1 MNPFH
6 DDAFLKAL
14 NEVSGRLFLKSQT
27 EAGVMKR
34 LKHGNWRSAIKIM
47 KAWYER
53 KPEDVETL
61 KLLKVKVLEVRD
73 KVRATNAGYARTYRQ
88 NKRAERVATD
98 ARLCVV
104 CQAPLAG
111 KRAGAV
117 TCSTRCRVALCRSEA
132 GISRIDTEVLQEGV
146 RSEVTPC

>member
-73 KVRATNAGYARTYRQ
+73 KVRATNPWCGLYRQ
-88 NKRAERVATD
+88 NKRAERVADRTPVFAWSAKRRWPVS
-98 ARLCVV
+98 ARE
-104 CQAPLAG
+104 P
-111 KRAGAV
+111 
-117 TCSTRCRVALCRSEA
+117 
-132 GISRIDTEVLQEGV
+132 
-146 RSEVTPC
+146 